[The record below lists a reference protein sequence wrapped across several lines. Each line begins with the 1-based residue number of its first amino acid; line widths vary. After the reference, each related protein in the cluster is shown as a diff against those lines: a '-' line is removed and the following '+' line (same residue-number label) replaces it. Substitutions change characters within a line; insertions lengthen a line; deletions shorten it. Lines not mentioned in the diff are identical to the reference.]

1 MVLDAIIT
9 NILYST
15 QLIYCNTKIYDI
27 PHPLALLLQE
37 LKQTPPP
44 PTPLCPHPQKSP
56 KVDWLPSHKIFL
68 QKTQA
73 TSMTSCTLGQ
83 S

>member
-37 LKQTPPP
+37 LKQTPPAP
-44 PTPLCPHPQKSP
+44 PPQKSP
-56 KVDWLPSHKIFL
+56 KMDWLPSHKSFL

-73 TSMTSCTLGQ
+73 TLMTSCTLKQ
-83 S
+83 N